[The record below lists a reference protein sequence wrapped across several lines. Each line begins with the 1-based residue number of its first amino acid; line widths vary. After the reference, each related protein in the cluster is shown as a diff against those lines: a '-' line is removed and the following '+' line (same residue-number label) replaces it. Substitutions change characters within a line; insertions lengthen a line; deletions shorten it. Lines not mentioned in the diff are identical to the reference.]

1 MIFILHRYI
10 FRELLKIF
18 LLTTLALTLILSLGS
33 VLRPI
38 QEYGIGPR
46 QVFHILGYFIP
57 ITLTFVL
64 PIAALFATALV
75 YGRFASDN
83 EFDACKASGLSVS
96 MVIYPGLFLAI
107 IVAIANLTMSFH
119 VVPMYVSRAE
129 KAVSADAKQILFR
142 NIQRSGYYSLP
153 GGQFKISADSVDI
166 SSGRL
171 NGVVIVEDP
180 EDSDSGRKITTAESA
195 KIRFGTDKNAKIV
208 TIVAN
213 NAFQLS
219 ETGGVSFAS
228 ISILGR
234 FNSMMKESVRFKKSD
249 EINKIRENPMYYY
262 PIALRAYNA
271 YERLTM
277 ELLCADI
284 VATLTKSEN
293 TAYELANNEVVIKFT
308 GSGCILKPDGTIEL
322 SGPVGLCVFDKK
334 TGKLQCTFHGSR
346 AILQLW
352 DNPDN
357 EPDSKLIMTFP
368 NARWMDAGQ
377 EVTNSRYVLRNL
389 RMPDNIS
396 AKLGENIIETVREH
410 YYLPNPSG
418 CYLAMV
424 TEMNRKI
431 KVTMAEITAE
441 IHSRLVFGL
450 GCIVLILIGIG
461 LGIKLRGGHL
471 LTAFGTSAIPA
482 AALLV
487 FIMMGRNIT
496 TSRHSALRGVDTG
509 VIFMW
514 SGLGILL
521 LFTIWLYRKLLKN

>member
-33 VLRPI
+33 VLRPV
-38 QEYGIGPR
+38 QEYGIGPK

-83 EFDACKASGLSVS
+83 EFDACKASGISVS
-96 MVIYPGLFLAI
+96 MVVYPGLFLAI

-119 VVPMYVSRAE
+119 VVPEYVSRAE

-153 GGQFKISADSVDI
+153 GGQFKISADSVDAP
-166 SSGRL
+166 SGTL
-171 NGVVIVEDP
+171 NGVIVVENP
-180 EDSDSGRKITTAESA
+180 EGSGRGKKITTAESA
-195 KIRFGTDKNAKIV
+195 KIRFGTDKNANIV
-208 TIVAN
+208 TVLAN

-234 FNSMMKESVRFKKSD
+234 FDSMMKESVRFKKND
-249 EINKIRENPMYYY
+249 EINKIRENPIYYY
-262 PIALRAYNA
+262 PIALQAYNA
-271 YERLTM
+271 YERLAA
-277 ELLCADI
+277 ELLFAD
-284 VATLTKSEN
+284 VASALAESEN
-293 TAYELANNEVVIKFT
+293 ATYELFNDEVVIKFT
-308 GSGCILKPDGTIEL
+308 GRDCVLREDGAIEL
-322 SGPVGLCVFDKK
+322 SGPVGLYVFDKE
-334 TGKLQCTFHGSR
+334 TGNLQRTFRGPG
-346 AILQLW
+346 ATLQIA
-352 DNPDN
+352 DDPDK

-368 NARWMDAGQ
+368 NARWMDSGR
-377 EVTNSRYVLRNL
+377 EVTDSRYVLRNL

-396 AKLGENIIETVREH
+396 AKLGGDIIKTVREH
-410 YYLPNPSG
+410 HYLSNPSG
-418 CYLAMV
+418 RFTAMIA
-424 TEMNRKI
+424 EMNRKI
-431 KVTMAEITAE
+431 RVTMAEITAE
-441 IHSRLVFGL
+441 VHSRLVFGL
-450 GCIVLILIGIG
+450 GCIILILIGIG
-461 LGIKLRGGHL
+461 LGIRLRGGHL

-487 FIMMGRNIT
+487 SIMMGRNIT
-496 TSRHSALRGVDTG
+496 ANQGSAVGADAG

-514 SGLGILL
+514 SGLLVLL
-521 LFTIWLYRKLLKN
+521 FFTIWLYRKLLRT